1 MSGKDEYIQ
10 KLYKLKDQIA
20 SAPDYLILEKC
31 VAKIDKIKAKVSDG
45 RNKR

>member
-20 SAPDYLILEKC
+20 SAADYLILEKC
-31 VAKIDKIKAKVSDG
+31 VAKIDKIRSRVSDG
-45 RNKR
+45 KNKR